1 MIYKCD
7 MCGVEVLSNE
17 DLDETSCSVCDEG
30 MMFLVDE
37 TAEGVA
43 REIEP

>member
-30 MMFLVDE
+30 MMFLVSEDTE
-37 TAEGVA
+37 NASN
-43 REIEP
+43 